1 MALRFRNRPRPGGPE
16 GTMTLV
22 EHLAELRHRLI
33 VSILAVGAGGIV
45 TFAFYSRVLHFFEH
59 PLCQVLKNN
68 CKLYVTSP
76 LDPLSIRF
84 KIAAYGGLVLA
95 LPIVLWQLWRFITPG
110 LRANEKR
117 YSVPFVFAS
126 LVFFGFGGFI
136 AWLTFPHA
144 LAWLTSIGGS
154 TLHPIY
160 TPQDYL
166 RLIVI
171 LMAVFGAA
179 FEFPV
184 VLVFLE
190 VARVVTPATLGRWR
204 RRAIVIITLFSAI
217 ATPSSDPISMLALAV
232 PMYLFYE
239 GSILIGK
246 LLKR

>member
-1 MALRFRNRPRPGGPE
+1 
-16 GTMTLV
+16 MTLV

-33 VSILAVGAGGIV
+33 VSILAVAAGGV
-45 TFAFYSRVLHFFEH
+45 VVFAFYGSVLHFFEH
-59 PLCQVLKNN
+59 PLCQVMPGN
-68 CKLYVTSP
+68 CHLYVTSP

-95 LPIVLWQLWRFITPG
+95 LPVVLWQLWRFITPG

-117 YSVPFVFAS
+117 YSVPFVLAS
-126 LVFFGFGGFI
+126 MVFFGLGGFV

-144 LAWLTSIGGS
+144 LKWLTNIGGS

-171 LMAVFGAA
+171 LMVVFGAA

-184 VLVFLE
+184 VLVSLE
-190 VARVVTPATLGRWR
+190 VARVLSPATLRRWR
-204 RRAIVIITLFSAI
+204 RWAVVLITVFGAV
-217 ATPSSDPISMLALAV
+217 ATPSSDPFSMLGVAV

-239 GSILIGK
+239 GSILVGK

>member
-1 MALRFRNRPRPGGPE
+1 MALRFRNRNQAGGTE

-33 VSILAVGAGGIV
+33 ISILAIGAGGVV
-45 TFAFYSRVLHFFEH
+45 TFAFYGRVLRFFEH

-95 LPIVLWQLWRFITPG
+95 LPIVLWQMWRFITPG
-110 LRANEKR
+110 LRPTEKR
-117 YSVPFVFAS
+117 YSVPFVMAS

-144 LAWLTSIGGS
+144 LAWLTSIGGT

-190 VARVVTPATLGRWR
+190 VARVITPATLRRWR
-204 RRAIVIITLFSAI
+204 RRTIVLITIFSAV
-217 ATPSSDPISMLALAV
+217 ATPSSDPFSMLALAG

-246 LLKR
+246 LLRR

>member
-1 MALRFRNRPRPGGPE
+1 
-16 GTMTLV
+16 MTLV
-22 EHLAELRHRLI
+22 EHLAELRRRLI
-33 VSILAVGAGGIV
+33 IAILSICAGGV
-45 TFAFYSRVLHFFEH
+45 VVFAFYGSVIKFFEH
-59 PLCQVLKNN
+59 PLCKVEPHN
-68 CKLYVTSP
+68 CHLYVTSP

-95 LPIVLWQLWRFITPG
+95 LPVVLYQLWRFITPG
-110 LRANEKR
+110 LRQNERR
-117 YSVPFVFAS
+117 YSVPFVLAS
-126 LVFFGFGGFI
+126 LVFFGFGGFV

-144 LAWLTSIGGS
+144 LAWLTSIGGT
-154 TLHPIY
+154 TLRPIY

-184 VLVFLE
+184 ILVCLE

-204 RRAIVIITLFSAI
+204 RRAIVIITIFSAV
-217 ATPSSDPISMLALAV
+217 ATPSSDPFSMLGLAV

-239 GSILIGK
+239 GSILVGK
-246 LLKR
+246 ILKR

>member
-1 MALRFRNRPRPGGPE
+1 
-16 GTMTLV
+16 MTLV
-22 EHLAELRHRLI
+22 EHLAELRRRLI
-33 VSILAVGAGGIV
+33 IAILAIAAGGV
-45 TFAFYSRVLHFFEH
+45 VVFAFYGSVLKFFEH
-59 PLCQVLKNN
+59 PLCQVEPHN
-68 CKLYVTSP
+68 CHLYVTSP

-95 LPIVLWQLWRFITPG
+95 LPVVLWQLWRFITPG
-110 LRANEKR
+110 LRQNEKR
-117 YSVPFVFAS
+117 YSVPFVLAS

-154 TLHPIY
+154 TLRPIY

-171 LMAVFGAA
+171 LMVVFGAA

-184 VLVFLE
+184 ILVCLE

-204 RRAIVIITLFSAI
+204 RRTIVIITLFSAV
-217 ATPSSDPISMLALAV
+217 ATPSSDPFSMLGLAL

-239 GSILIGK
+239 GSILVGK
-246 LLKR
+246 ILKR

>member
-1 MALRFRNRPRPGGPE
+1 
-16 GTMTLV
+16 MTLV

-33 VSILAVGAGGIV
+33 VSILAVAAGGV
-45 TFAFYSRVLHFFEH
+45 VVFAFYGSVLRFFEH
-59 PLCQVLKNN
+59 PLCQVMPGN
-68 CKLYVTSP
+68 CHLYVTSP

-95 LPIVLWQLWRFITPG
+95 LPVVLWQLWRFITPG
-110 LRANEKR
+110 LRPNEKR
-117 YSVPFVFAS
+117 YSVPFVLAS
-126 LVFFGFGGFI
+126 MVFFGLGGFV

-144 LAWLTSIGGS
+144 LKWLTNIGGS

-171 LMAVFGAA
+171 LMVVFGAA

-184 VLVFLE
+184 VLVSLE
-190 VARVVTPATLGRWR
+190 VARVLSPATLGRWR
-204 RRAIVIITLFSAI
+204 RWAIVLITVFSAL
-217 ATPSSDPISMLALAV
+217 ATPSSDPFSMLGVAV
-232 PMYLFYE
+232 PMYVFYE
-239 GSILIGK
+239 GSILVGK

>member
-1 MALRFRNRPRPGGPE
+1 
-16 GTMTLV
+16 MTLV

-33 VSILAVGAGGIV
+33 VSILAVSAGGVV
-45 TFAFYSRVLHFFEH
+45 TFAFYNRVLHFFEH
-59 PLCQVLKNN
+59 PLCQVLHNN

-95 LPIVLWQLWRFITPG
+95 LPVVLWQLWRFITPG
-110 LRANEKR
+110 LRASEKR
-117 YSVPFVFAS
+117 YSVPFVLSS
-126 LVFFGFGGFI
+126 LVFFGLGGFV

-144 LAWLTSIGGS
+144 LAWLTTIGGT

-160 TPQDYL
+160 SPQDYL

-171 LMAVFGAA
+171 LMVVFGVA

-184 VLVFLE
+184 VLVFLQ
-190 VARVVTPATLGRWR
+190 VARALTPTTLGRWR
-204 RRAIVIITLFSAI
+204 RRAIVIITIFSAV
-217 ATPSSDPISMLALAV
+217 ATPSSDPFSMLGLAG

-239 GSILIGK
+239 GSILVGK
-246 LLKR
+246 ILKR